1 MKRPT
6 NPPRRT
12 PPPNGQPELPRF
24 NRTQRHQS
32 RGSAASIVGQLSGR
46 IRDRIRDAQVG
57 AKLVDR
63 LRTAHAKPTSRR
75 LFYVWL
81 ILVFATFLLGLN
93 LLRLQVVQ
101 APQLLKQ
108 ARAQQTT
115 LLRPFVPRRPIV
127 DRNGNILAIDRP
139 VYTLYAHPA
148 GFKIPRAEVAA
159 QLAPVLGKA
168 PSEILNKLNSAQ
180 SGVRVEYAV
189 SETAGDQIK
198 ALQIDGLELAQQQ
211 QRLYPQQSLTADVV
225 GYVDVDRIGQAG
237 VEHSHANLLERTVRS
252 ALLSRTGEGMVM
264 PDRVPGGFLNTDN
277 LRLQLTIDSRVQRAA
292 LSIMQQQLKKFNA
305 KRGVVVVMDANDGG
319 IRSLVSEPT
328 YDPNKFY
335 NAKMEQFKNWALTD
349 LYEPGSTFKPLNVA
363 IALEAGAI
371 KPDQVFNDEGTIQV
385 DGWTIQNFD
394 YTTEGAKGPSTV
406 TDILQRSS
414 NVGMVRIAQQLP
426 AKTYYDWLEKIG
438 IGGSSASDMPFEAN
452 GQIKDRKT
460 FVESPADVATTS
472 FGQGFSLT
480 AMKLVQLH
488 GMLASGGKMLTPHV
502 VQGLFDDHGQP
513 YWQPIQTEA
522 KQVFSPQTAQTV
534 LRMMEGV
541 VQKGTGKVAQIP
553 GYRIGGKTGTAQ
565 KAGDTGGY
573 IEGSKITSFVG
584 IFPIDA
590 PRYVVAAVIDE
601 PKGKEA
607 FGSTVAAPIVKAVME
622 ALITLEKIPPSQLD
636 PGMKPT
642 PTPSPAAPET
652 ADPETPEI
660 PSENPSSTRT
670 QE

>member
-12 PPPNGQPELPRF
+12 PPKGQPELPRF
-24 NRTQRHQS
+24 NRTRRHQS
-32 RGSAASIVGQLSGR
+32 RGSAASIVGQVSGQ
-46 IRDRIRDAQVG
+46 IRDRIRDAQIG

-159 QLAPVLGKA
+159 QLAPVLGKS
-168 PSEILNKLNSAQ
+168 PGEILNKLNSAQ

-237 VEHSHANLLERTVRS
+237 VEHSHSNLLERTVRS
-252 ALLSRTGEGMVM
+252 ALLSRTGEGMMM
-264 PDRVPGGFLNTDN
+264 PDRVPGGFLNVDN

-292 LSIMQQQLKKFNA
+292 LAIMQQQLKKFNA

-319 IRSLVSEPT
+319 IRSLVSEPS

-371 KPDQVFNDEGTIQV
+371 KPDQIFNDEGTIQV

-438 IGGSSASDMPFEAN
+438 IGGSSTSDMPFEAN

-502 VQGLFDDHGQP
+502 VQGLFDDQGQP

-522 KQVFSPQTAQTV
+522 KQVFSSQTTQTV

-565 KAGDTGGY
+565 KASDTGGY
-573 IEGSKITSFVG
+573 IEGAKITSFVG

-636 PGMKPT
+636 PGMKPS
-642 PTPSPAAPET
+642 PTPSPAAAEPSEPNS
-652 ADPETPEI
+652 PETPSES
-660 PSENPSSTRT
+660 PSPTGA

>member
-1 MKRPT
+1 VS
-6 NPPRRT
+6 
-12 PPPNGQPELPRF
+12 GQ
-24 NRTQRHQS
+24 
-32 RGSAASIVGQLSGR
+32 
-46 IRDRIRDAQVG
+46 IRDRIRDAQIG

-159 QLAPVLGKA
+159 QLAPVLGKS
-168 PSEILNKLNSAQ
+168 PGEILNKLNSAQ

-237 VEHSHANLLERTVRS
+237 VEHSHSNLLERTVRS
-252 ALLSRTGEGMVM
+252 ALLSRTGEGMMM
-264 PDRVPGGFLNTDN
+264 PDRVPGGFLNVDN

-292 LSIMQQQLKKFNA
+292 LAIMQQQLKKFNA

-319 IRSLVSEPT
+319 IRSLVSEPS

-371 KPDQVFNDEGTIQV
+371 KPDQIFNDEGTIQV

-438 IGGSSASDMPFEAN
+438 IGGSSTSDMPFEAN

-502 VQGLFDDHGQP
+502 VQGLFDDQGQP

-522 KQVFSPQTAQTV
+522 KQVFSSQTTQTV

-565 KAGDTGGY
+565 KASDTGGY
-573 IEGSKITSFVG
+573 IEGAKITSFVG

-636 PGMKPT
+636 PGMKPS
-642 PTPSPAAPET
+642 PTPSPAAAEPSEPNS
-652 ADPETPEI
+652 PETPSES
-660 PSENPSSTRT
+660 PSPTGA